1 MLNQFVIVSLTGQWQ
16 EAVQTEAI
24 TRTITHPPGLRLV
37 SHGVD
42 LLLEPEWRNIHFCSK
57 VNSLLS
63 RPDSLLRFSDF
74 SRVLLIWKMAGQG
87 QSGWWQRVSERM
99 AHFSPQEVWVA
110 QRLKLAC
117 HLSTETNGRRQKQ
130 DKRPDSNLSE
140 MPTKA
145 DPYIG

>member
-1 MLNQFVIVSLTGQWQ
+1 MLNQFVIVSVTGQWQ

-24 TRTITHPPGLRLV
+24 TRTITHPPGLSLI

-63 RPDSLLRFSDF
+63 SPDSLLRFSDF

-87 QSGWWQRVSERM
+87 QSGWWQRVSEWTG
-99 AHFSPQEVWVA
+99 HFSVSCTKVEIGLPLIHRDQWEE
-110 QRLKLAC
+110 
-117 HLSTETNGRRQKQ
+117 TEARQTPWFK
-130 DKRPDSNLSE
+130 P
-140 MPTKA
+140 
-145 DPYIG
+145 